1 MITTNLA
8 VPKEVWA
15 RMTAFLEAG
24 KTGSIVLDIK
34 EGQVLAWKVI
44 ESGRVHNYKFDKDQ
58 LYPIR

>member
-1 MITTNLA
+1 MQPQREV
-8 VPKEVWA
+8 VPKDVWT
-15 RMTAFLEAG
+15 RMIAFLEAG
-24 KTGSIVLDIK
+24 KTGSLVLDIK